1 MNIVINENVVN
12 CYATETRPG
21 KVDLTLGAADCDWFH
36 DLFFPYGDSQEGI
49 EVISG
54 IFCFKDVHGNGWRG
68 VLIGIDGHHTGKK
81 YQIHTSGV
89 GETKDK
95 AVKNTRQLWLRIRN
109 EIEHKRSEGVF

>member
-1 MNIVINENVVN
+1 MIGFMI
-12 CYATETRPG
+12 C
-21 KVDLTLGAADCDWFH
+21 
-36 DLFFPYGDSQEGI
+36 FFPYGDSQEGI

-81 YQIHTSGV
+81 YQIHTSGI

-109 EIEHKRSEGVF
+109 EIEHKRSEGVLL